1 MMSVT
6 QLSKRVRH
14 ELTYLGYPPRAW
26 TVPRS
31 RDGMPVLDVLIV
43 GGGQSGLGTAFGLK
57 LERITNVRIID
68 RCPRGLEGPWRRFA
82 RMREIRTPKEVT
94 GIDFGIPSL
103 TARAWYEAKFGRKA
117 WQRIDRI
124 PQDIWRSYLD
134 WYGNVLDLAV
144 ENEVELTSI
153 EPDGDLLLAHL
164 RHSDRIERVH
174 ARKIVLATGFDGSGR
189 WRAPPLLVANLPPER
204 YARTADDIDFRR
216 LAGKRVGVLG
226 AGASAFDNAAV
237 ALEAGASRVDLCF
250 RRADIPRVNPLIWM
264 NFAGLLGHFA
274 ELTDLERWRFMRR
287 LLKELPVPPT
297 QDSVW
302 RCRSFENFA
311 WHANCDWKSV
321 RDESGV
327 ARVETEAGTFAFDF
341 IIFGTGVETNLSMRP
356 ELAPIVRH
364 IALWRDR
371 FTPPPG
377 EDSELLANHP
387 YLGAAFEFTEREPG
401 NAPYLGRLHN
411 FTFGAMAS
419 LGLTGAAIPGTK
431 YGVRRLVN
439 GLARDLFLEDSAIYY
454 QDLLGY
460 RVPELESLESAVTW
474 FDRFLSDM
482 INPQKLIDQLDP
494 AALTKRL
501 RGKNASRQAD
511 DKAVMATTT
520 SPTTSPQRV
529 RAKRTVA
536 PARPRNAGESA
547 GQRGRTNKRPK
558 TKVGRRRAKDGS
570 NE

>member
-1 MMSVT
+1 MMGVT

-14 ELTYLGYPPRAW
+14 ELTYLSYPPRPW
-26 TVPRS
+26 TVPRFH
-31 RDGMPVLDVLIV
+31 DGIPVLDVLIV

-94 GIDFGIPSL
+94 GIDFGIPAL
-103 TARAWYEAKFGRKA
+103 TARAWYEAKFGHKA

-124 PQDIWRSYLD
+124 PQEIWRSYLD
-134 WYGNVLDLAV
+134 WYRDVLDLVV
-144 ENEVELTSI
+144 ENDVELMSI

-164 RHSDRIERVH
+164 RHSGRIERVH

-189 WRAPPLLVANLPPER
+189 WRAPPSLVANLPAER
-204 YARTADDIDFRR
+204 YARTADDIDFRT
-216 LAGKRVGVLG
+216 LAGKRVGILG

-287 LLKELPVPPT
+287 ILEDLPVPPT
-297 QDSVW
+297 QDTFW
-302 RCRSFENFA
+302 RCRSFANFA
-311 WHANCDWKSV
+311 WHANCHWKSI
-321 RDESGV
+321 REESGV
-327 ARVETEAGTFAFDF
+327 AKVETEAGTLAFDF
-341 IIFGTGVETNLSMRP
+341 IIFGTGVETDLSMRP
-356 ELAPIVRH
+356 ELAPIVRD

-371 FTPPPG
+371 FTPLPG
-377 EDSELLANHP
+377 EDSDLLARHP
-387 YLGAAFEFTEREPG
+387 YLGRAFEFTEREPG
-401 NAPYLGRLHN
+401 TAPYLARLHN
-411 FTFGAMAS
+411 FTFGAMPS

-431 YGVRRLVN
+431 YGLRRLVD

-460 RVPELESLESAVTW
+460 EVPELESLESAVTW
-474 FDRFLSDM
+474 LDRFLSDT
-482 INPQKLIDQLDP
+482 INPQRLIDQLGP
-494 AALTKRL
+494 AVF
-501 RGKNASRQAD
+501 GKGLQGERASRRPDGMPETA
-511 DKAVMATTT
+511 
-520 SPTTSPQRV
+520 PPQRI
-529 RAKRTVA
+529 RAKRIVA
-536 PARPRNAGESA
+536 DASGAK
-547 GQRGRTNKRPK
+547 TNKR
-558 TKVGRRRAKDGS
+558 TKAKASRRGAMHGP

>member
-204 YARTADDIDFRR
+204 YARTADAIDFRR
-216 LAGKRVGVLG
+216 LAGKRVDVLG

-287 LLKELPVPPT
+287 ILEELPVPPT

-536 PARPRNAGESA
+536 PARPRTAGESA